1 MITETDVAN
10 RGLQRIGVAVS
21 IAPGALW
28 TEDSDKANQMRLC
41 YDMIRRG
48 ELRRNVWRYSIRTET
63 LRVFTPTTKL
73 LFYPDWDPAV
83 YYTLNDRVQSNGR
96 TWIAVGSGIGNDPQ
110 TRDYIFWTTYF
121 GCDTC
126 DVFDPTVTYNT
137 AEQVYDSGLAYVS
150 VIDDNLGEDIANTLS
165 WLPIAP
171 PPWNE
176 FYLYSLGARVV
187 FNGITYVSKV
197 ASNELS
203 QPDTSPTKW
212 AVTGSLTLR
221 QAAFTAPIANGQ
233 NVFRLPMGWLRNA
246 PQAPKQGSYMPL
258 GAPSGNPY
266 SDFDYEGNYFRTS
279 LSGPIQFRFCAD
291 IEDPNLM
298 DPLFIDGFTARLGLE
313 TCEVLT
319 QSDKKLA
326 DIGGHYKM
334 FMSEARTVNAI
345 EEGPVEPPEDVY
357 ISLRN

>member
-10 RGLQRIGVAVS
+10 RGLHRIGVAVR
-21 IAPGALW
+21 IAEGALW
-28 TEDSDKANQMRLC
+28 TEDSDKAAQMRIC

-63 LRVFTPTTKL
+63 LRAFTPTTNL
-73 LFYPDWDPAV
+73 LFYPDWDPLV
-83 YYTLNDRVQSNGR
+83 SYTINDRVQSNGR
-96 TWIAVGSGIGNDPQ
+96 TWIAVGVGINNDPQ
-110 TRDYIFWTTYF
+110 NRDYLFWNTYF
-121 GCDTC
+121 GSDTC

-137 AEQVYDSGLAYVS
+137 AEQVYVGSLAYVS
-150 VIDDNLGEDIANTLS
+150 IIDNNVGASITDTTS
-165 WLPIAP
+165 WLPLNDP
-171 PPWNE
+171 VWNE
-176 FYLYSLGARVV
+176 FYIYPLGARVTL
-187 FNGITYVSKV
+187 NGVTYVSIV

-203 QPDTSPTKW
+203 QPDISPTKW
-212 AVTGSLTLR
+212 AVTGVLVLR
-221 QAAFTAPIANGQ
+221 QAAFTVPIANGQ

-279 LSGPIQFRFCAD
+279 LSGPINFRFCAD
-291 IEDPNLM
+291 IEDPNQM

-357 ISLRN
+357 IRLRN